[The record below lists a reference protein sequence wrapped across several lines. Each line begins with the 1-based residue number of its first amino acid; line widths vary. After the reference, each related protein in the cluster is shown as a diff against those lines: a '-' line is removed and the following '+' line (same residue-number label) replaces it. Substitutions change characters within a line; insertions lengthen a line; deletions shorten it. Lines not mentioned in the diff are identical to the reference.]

1 MLIKKMVRSS
11 YGQVV
16 MAVLLGFG
24 LSTLFR
30 KSCKEGECLDFKGPP
45 LDKVNDHVFKFDTK
59 CYKFTSVP
67 ATCDASKRIV
77 SL

>member
-1 MLIKKMVRSS
+1 MLKKMVRSKF
-11 YGQVV
+11 GQVV

-30 KSCKEGECLDFKGPP
+30 KSCKAGECLDFKGPP

-59 CYKFTSVP
+59 CYKFSSVP
-67 ATCDASKRIV
+67 ASCDASKRLV
-77 SL
+77 PL